1 MINAVQ
7 IAKPYQQSGQ
17 PPWNASPYPVWNASL
32 IRDTGKLRPWLR
44 LGNLSNT
51 GYQEINGVAMPG
63 RSITGGVSL
72 WLGR

>member
-1 MINAVQ
+1 VWSAALTHDSGRVR
-7 IAKPYQQSGQ
+7 PY
-17 PPWNASPYPVWNASL
+17 
-32 IRDTGKLRPWLR
+32 LR

-63 RSITGGVSL
+63 RSITGGVAL